1 MSEEEK
7 KRLFQLC
14 QSILRENGFNLEEHQ
29 DYDWIKLM
37 GGEGYAHHY
46 LAVCKANSKMNE
58 VDASIYRQLIDID
71 SKLGTNAS
79 LQLWGCLNIT
89 NRSDLIQVWS
99 TLIIKALNS
108 F

>member
-14 QSILRENGFNLEEHQ
+14 QSILRANGFYLDR
-29 DYDWIKLM
+29 DYDSIKLM
-37 GGEGYAHHY
+37 GGQGYAHHY
-46 LAVCKANSKMNE
+46 LVVCKAYSKMNE
-58 VDASIYRQLIDID
+58 VDASIYRQLVDID
-71 SKLGTNAS
+71 SKHGTNAS

-99 TLIIKALNS
+99 TLINKALNS